1 MNATE
6 LLLTLR
12 AARAG
17 DAAANEALF
26 RMLHGF
32 LEAQAPRYAN
42 LVRPEHSVT
51 DLVQET
57 ELRLLERLAQF
68 QGAAE
73 ADANLAEFRD
83 WAGTALFHVACNI
96 YRTRM
101 AKGRRPDRPPQPIGA
116 TDAHDANGCADP
128 PAAGRSPSSSARAAE
143 AARLVCRAIED
154 LPEGQREVVRLFF
167 FEGLSLAEI
176 AARQGVSYDTVRG
189 PFREAKNQLKNV
201 LGILR

>member
-1 MNATE
+1 M
-6 LLLTLR
+6 
-12 AARAG
+12 
-17 DAAANEALF
+17 
-26 RMLHGF
+26 
-32 LEAQAPRYAN
+32 
-42 LVRPEHSVT
+42 T

-101 AKGRRPDRPPQPIGA
+101 AKSRRPDRPSLPIGA
-116 TDAHDANGCADP
+116 TDRARRERLCR
-128 PAAGRSPSSSARAAE
+128 PAGRRRSPSSSARTAE
-143 AARLVCRAIED
+143 AARLVGSAID
-154 LPEGQREVVRLFF
+154 ALPEGQREVVRLFF

-176 AARQGVSYDTVRG
+176 AARRGASYDEVRG
-189 PFREAKNQLKNV
+189 PFREAKGRLKTV
-201 LGILR
+201 LGILK